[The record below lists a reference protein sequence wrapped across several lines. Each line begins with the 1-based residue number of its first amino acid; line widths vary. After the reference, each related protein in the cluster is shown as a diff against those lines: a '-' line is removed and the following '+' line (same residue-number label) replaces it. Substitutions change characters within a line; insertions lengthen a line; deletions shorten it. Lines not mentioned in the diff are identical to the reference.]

1 MSDRRALF
9 VPSLIE
15 KDLVAEGTKPEV
27 AAKKAYERKKDL
39 RRVEAALE
47 SLGVPFKHEKVGT
60 SATMTELEATQLLA
74 LLPNH
79 LPSRAGLEISEL
91 SEA

>member
-9 VPSLIE
+9 VPALHE
-15 KDLVAEGTKPEV
+15 KDLVEAGVKPEV

-47 SLGVPFKHEKVGT
+47 GLGVPFKHQRVGT
-60 SATMTELEATQLLA
+60 SATLTELEATQLLA
-74 LLPNH
+74 LLPQH
-79 LPSRAGLEISEL
+79 LPSRAGLELSEL
-91 SEA
+91 AEA